1 MWFEG
6 GLRSKIV
13 SDSKMLPFYIR
24 SALRE
29 ILSKELRERVE
40 AQRKSASVLLEAKDQ
55 WKKTIHDEK
64 TLDGLTATMLAEE
77 LDVMSDSGTYTKKDF
92 DRILGDDGASKLLS
106 MREKYSKSVLREILT
121 TYNII

>member
-6 GLRSKIV
+6 GLRSQII

-55 WKKTIHDEK
+55 WKKIIHDEK
-64 TLDGLTATMLAEE
+64 NLDGLTATMLVEE
-77 LDVMSDSGTYTKKDF
+77 LVVMSDSGTYTKKDF

-121 TYNII
+121 DYNII